1 MNNRTQEE
9 RNKFAMSSNLD
20 SLLNQMLG
28 IKTQTITLLNK
39 LKGRTMDTITKVSQL
54 SFAQGQ
60 NSESAFTIKLTN
72 SKFDSLA
79 GSELLV
85 KVESWVS
92 ANVMMNNKE
101 VPVLIVDM
109 ENVEFIDS
117 QGLQKLLAC
126 LRLMQSHKSNLLLCS
141 QQPSVRL
148 VFEITRI
155 DQLFAVFPSVIN
167 FVNHFDAQNQ
177 GSEYLLAA

>member
-1 MNNRTQEE
+1 
-9 RNKFAMSSNLD
+9 
-20 SLLNQMLG
+20 
-28 IKTQTITLLNK
+28 
-39 LKGRTMDTITKVSQL
+39 MDTITKVNQL
-54 SFAQGQ
+54 SFHQGL

-79 GSELLV
+79 GSELLG

-126 LRLMQSHKSNLLLCS
+126 LRLMQSHKSNFLLCS

-155 DQLFAVFPSVIN
+155 DQLFAVFPSVSK
-167 FVNHFDAQNQ
+167 FVSRFDVQNQ
-177 GSEYLLAA
+177 DSEYLLAA

>member
-1 MNNRTQEE
+1 M
-9 RNKFAMSSNLD
+9 
-20 SLLNQMLG
+20 
-28 IKTQTITLLNK
+28 K
-39 LKGRTMDTITKVSQL
+39 LKGRTMDTITKVNQL
-54 SFAQGQ
+54 SFDQGLH
-60 NSESAFTIKLTN
+60 SESAFTIQLTN
-72 SKFDSLA
+72 IKFDNIA
-79 GSELLV
+79 GSELLG
-85 KVESWVS
+85 KVESWIS

-126 LRLMQSHKSNLLLCS
+126 LRLMQSHKSNFLLCS

-155 DQLFAVFPSVIN
+155 DQLFAVFPSVSK
-167 FVNHFDAQNQ
+167 FVSRFDIQNH

>member
-1 MNNRTQEE
+1 
-9 RNKFAMSSNLD
+9 
-20 SLLNQMLG
+20 MLVP
-28 IKTQTITLLNK
+28 KTEIITLLKK
-39 LKGRTMDTITKVSQL
+39 LEGRTMDTITKVNQL
-54 SFAQGQ
+54 SFHQGV
-60 NSESAFTIKLTN
+60 NSESAFTVKLTN
-72 SKFDSLA
+72 SKFDIVA
-79 GSELLV
+79 GSELLG

-126 LRLMQSHKSNLLLCS
+126 LRLMQSHKSNLSLCS
-141 QQPSVRL
+141 QQPPVRL

-155 DQLFAVFPSVIN
+155 DQLFAVFPSVSK
-167 FVNHFDAQNQ
+167 FVNQNDLQ
-177 GSEYLLAA
+177 N

>member
-1 MNNRTQEE
+1 
-9 RNKFAMSSNLD
+9 
-20 SLLNQMLG
+20 
-28 IKTQTITLLNK
+28 
-39 LKGRTMDTITKVSQL
+39 MDTITKVNQP
-54 SFAQGQ
+54 SFDQGL

-79 GSELLV
+79 GSELFS
-85 KVESWVS
+85 KVESWVA
-92 ANVMMNNKE
+92 ANVMMNSKE

-117 QGLQKLLAC
+117 QGLQKLVGA
-126 LRLMQSHKSNLLLCS
+126 LRLMQSQKSNLLLCS
-141 QQPSVRL
+141 QQPSVSL

-155 DQLFAVFPSVIN
+155 DQLFAMFPSVSKS
-167 FVNHFDAQNQ
+167 VNRFDVQNQ

>member
-1 MNNRTQEE
+1 
-9 RNKFAMSSNLD
+9 
-20 SLLNQMLG
+20 
-28 IKTQTITLLNK
+28 
-39 LKGRTMDTITKVSQL
+39 MDTITKVSQL
-54 SFAQGQ
+54 SFSQGL

-72 SKFDSLA
+72 SKFDSVA
-79 GSELLV
+79 GSELLS

-101 VPVLIVDM
+101 VPVLMIDM

-117 QGLQKLLAC
+117 LGLQKLLAS
-126 LRLMQSHKSNLLLCS
+126 LRLMQSQKSNLLLCS

-155 DQLFAVFPSVIN
+155 DQLFAVFPSVDN
-167 FVNHFDAQNQ
+167 LENQ
-177 GSEYLLAA
+177 SEVQTRPSTYLVAA

>member
-1 MNNRTQEE
+1 
-9 RNKFAMSSNLD
+9 
-20 SLLNQMLG
+20 
-28 IKTQTITLLNK
+28 
-39 LKGRTMDTITKVSQL
+39 MDTITKVNQL
-54 SFAQGQ
+54 SLDQGL

-79 GSELLV
+79 GSELFG

-101 VPVLIVDM
+101 VPVLMVDM
-109 ENVEFIDS
+109 EKVEFIDS
-117 QGLQKLLAC
+117 QGLQKLVAA
-126 LRLMQSHKSNLLLCS
+126 LRLMTSQKSNLLLCS

-155 DQLFAVFPSVIN
+155 DQLFAVFPSVSN
-167 FVNHFDAQNQ
+167 FVN
-177 GSEYLLAA
+177 SY

>member
-1 MNNRTQEE
+1 
-9 RNKFAMSSNLD
+9 
-20 SLLNQMLG
+20 
-28 IKTQTITLLNK
+28 
-39 LKGRTMDTITKVSQL
+39 MDTITKVNQL
-54 SFAQGQ
+54 SSDQGL

-72 SKFDSLA
+72 SKFDSIA
-79 GSELLV
+79 GSELLG

-126 LRLMQSHKSNLLLCS
+126 LSLMQSQKSNFLLCS

-148 VFEITRI
+148 VFEITRV
-155 DQLFAVFPSVIN
+155 DQLFAVFPSVSN
-167 FVNHFDAQNQ
+167 FVGRFDGQNQ